1 MHLTPT
7 AECQILILIFEKK
20 LWRGGLY
27 KYPIKN
33 ISRTAK
39 FLPTFGYV
47 KGIARIFNWLKCLGG
62 IMHLKPTAE
71 CQISI
76 LIFEKK
82 LWRGGLY
89 KYPIKNISRTAKFLP
104 TFGQVKGIAR
114 VFNWLK
120 CLGGIMH
127 LKPTAGCQISILIFK
142 KNLWRG
148 VFINFSINIPWKIY
162 QGRQSS
168 CPLLASLKVLS
179 GSLTDL
185 SA

>member
-1 MHLTPT
+1 MHLKPT

-20 LWRGGLY
+20 LWKGGLY

-104 TFGQVKGIAR
+104 IFGQIKGIVR

-120 CLGGIMH
+120 CLDGIMH
-127 LKPTAGCQISILIFK
+127 LKPTAECQISILIFENK
-142 KNLWRG
+142 LCRG
-148 VFINFSINIPWKIY
+148 VSINIP
-162 QGRQSS
+162 
-168 CPLLASLKVLS
+168 
-179 GSLTDL
+179 
-185 SA
+185 